1 MKNLIG
7 LLLSTLA
14 TATVWA
20 TTCYTDCEARFP
32 KWYQAPDRKRCQAE
46 KALAC
51 LDPSELPGPRPLPG
65 FSAREAEL
73 RARLV
78 GKFLDRGYVV
88 SREADGSP
96 EHQGD
101 SLLWSSLAM
110 GILPCDQGAETTRAI
125 IDSVNRNDGRL
136 VRIDPLPGS
145 YAGNETSRDQVTGA
159 LLGFVLRDQR
169 CPQDREA
176 LRSAWRRHH
185 DFVIR
190 HDGRLHEGGN
200 PNFYMNP
207 AMRFLWDLVS
217 THFGAGEE
225 PGSVAKAAFES
236 GVIISSTATD
246 LQESACYPVHLST
259 LMMITA
265 ARLGRPVSHLTRREF
280 CHQTRGMELPLTEWF
295 CDRGS
300 PESYL
305 ASFEPNQ
312 WEYRHQRC
320 KWESP
325 DGSPGKETPALD
337 FLMMKFAVENL

>member
-1 MKNLIG
+1 MKRLVWVS
-7 LLLSTLA
+7 LCLSIVSSA
-14 TATVWA
+14 WG
-20 TTCYTDCEARFP
+20 TTCYTDCEKRFP
-32 KWYQAPDRKRCQAE
+32 KWYQEPDRKRCQAE
-46 KALAC
+46 KAMAC
-51 LDPSELPGPRPLPG
+51 LDPSELPNPRRIPA
-65 FSAREAEL
+65 FDAQENEL

-78 GKFLDRGYVV
+78 GKFLDDGYVV

-96 EHQGD
+96 QHQGD
-101 SLLWSSLAM
+101 SLIWSAIAM
-110 GILPCDQGAETTRAI
+110 GILPCGQGAATTNAI
-125 IDSVNRNDGRL
+125 LDSVKKNDGRL
-136 VRIDPLPGS
+136 IRIEPLPAS
-145 YAGNETSRDQVTGA
+145 YEGNETSRDQVTGA
-159 LLGFVLRDQR
+159 LLGFVLRDER

-176 LRSAWRRHH
+176 LRSAWGRHH
-185 DFVIR
+185 DFVLR
-190 HDGRLHEGGN
+190 HGGRLHEGGN

-217 THFGAGEE
+217 HHFGHGDE
-225 PGSVAKAAFES
+225 PGKVAKAAFES
-236 GVIISSTATD
+236 GIIISSTATD

-265 ARLGRPVSHLTRREF
+265 ARLGRPVTHLTRREF

-300 PESYL
+300 PETYL
-305 ASFEPNQ
+305 ASFQPNQ

-325 DGSPGKETPALD
+325 DGKPGKQTPALD